1 MSYLNWGGVLFEELI
16 RYQWQVDFHGF
27 FVDSGRFHPDGHGQG
42 SSAPYRP
49 HPHSLVGKEGCK
61 KGVCTLELD
70 PTTMTCCFSS
80 LGIQCVKRKE
90 IESALQLRQQIRVDP
105 FQSKTIVLKDQI

>member
-1 MSYLNWGGVLFEELI
+1 M
-16 RYQWQVDFHGF
+16 DT
-27 FVDSGRFHPDGHGQG
+27 FVFM
-42 SSAPYRP
+42 
-49 HPHSLVGKEGCK
+49 
-61 KGVCTLELD
+61 
-70 PTTMTCCFSS
+70 TTMTCCFSS

>member
-1 MSYLNWGGVLFEELI
+1 MSS
-16 RYQWQVDFHGF
+16 F
-27 FVDSGRFHPDGHGQG
+27 FWKTNYWKFSQKKVVGYKGRAVVVVSCVTVEP
-42 SSAPYRP
+42 PYRP

-70 PTTMTCCFSS
+70 PATMTCCFSS

-105 FQSKTIVLKDQI
+105 FQSKSDKNCKSSFKTFA